1 MQYCGN
7 ISNTKSKLNSVKN
20 NAMNSFYFSAQYVK
34 KIICYWLRPAS
45 TVMGQKGGLHPSQVT
60 SLLLG

>member
-1 MQYCGN
+1 M
-7 ISNTKSKLNSVKN
+7 
-20 NAMNSFYFSAQYVK
+20 FK
-34 KIICYWLRPAS
+34 KKKKTPVIGSS